1 MGTFRIFFDIR
12 MVITGLWLAC
22 LMASSAYA
30 ESVPAYAK
38 AEQISASDLAR
49 YTTARNPGLRSSAAL
64 VMDQR
69 EGVVLYGLNE
79 GMQRPIASVTK
90 LMTAMVILDA
100 ELPMDE
106 RVTILTQDRDT
117 LRGSHSR
124 IPVGAVLTRRDLLLA
139 ALAASDNRAAAALA
153 RTYPGGRAV
162 MLRAMNKKAREL
174 GMRHTH
180 YADPAGLDSD
190 SVSTAHDLA
199 IMAIAAAKYAT
210 VKRFS
215 TTGEFTITDHRH
227 RGREIQF
234 VNTNRL
240 VRSSAWDINLSK
252 TGYINEAGNCLVM
265 QTVIGDRPVIIV
277 LLNSWGKL
285 SKYGDAT
292 RIRDWLL
299 KGERRAIVAK
309 VDAPA

>member
-1 MGTFRIFFDIR
+1 
-12 MVITGLWLAC
+12 LAQ
-22 LMASSAYA
+22 AQGGHNR
-30 ESVPAYAK
+30 VN
-38 AEQISASDLAR
+38 AEQLSAADLAR
-49 YTTARNPGLRSSAAL
+49 YTTARAPGLRSSAAL

-79 GMQRPIASVTK
+79 SEQRPIASVTK
-90 LMTAMVILDA
+90 LMTAMVTLDA
-100 ELPMDE
+100 ELPMGE
-106 RVTILTQDRDT
+106 RVTIVQGDRDS

-124 IPVGAVLTRRDLLLA
+124 IPIGAVLTRHDLLLA

-153 RTYPGGRAV
+153 RTYPGGRAA
-162 MLRAMNKKAREL
+162 MLRAMNDKARRL
-174 GMRHTH
+174 GMRDTH

-190 SVSTAHDLA
+190 SVSTARDLGVLA
-199 IMAIAAAKYAT
+199 VAAAKYRT
-210 VKRFS
+210 IKEFS
-215 TTGEFTITDHRH
+215 TTGEFAVTDLRR
-227 RGREIQF
+227 RGRNIEL

-252 TGYINEAGNCLVM
+252 TGYISESGNCLVM

-285 SKYGDAT
+285 SKYGDAN

-299 KGERRAIVAK
+299 KSERRAIVAK
-309 VDAPA
+309 ADAPA

>member
-1 MGTFRIFFDIR
+1 MGPFRVFSAVR
-12 MVITGLWLAC
+12 TVVAGAC
-22 LMASSAYA
+22 LGLLLAGAAHA
-30 ESVPAYAK
+30 EVQTHAK
-38 AEQISASDLAR
+38 IEQISATDLAR
-49 YTTARNPGLRSSAAL
+49 YAAVRAPGLRSSAAL

-69 EGVVLYGLNE
+69 EGVVLYGRNE
-79 GMQRPIASVTK
+79 SLQRPIASVTK
-90 LMTAMVILDA
+90 VMTAMVILDA
-100 ELPMDE
+100 DLPMDE
-106 RVTILTQDRDT
+106 EITILSQDRDS

-153 RTYPGGRAV
+153 RTYPGGRAG
-162 MLRAMNKKAREL
+162 MLRAMNEKARRI

-190 SVSTAHDLA
+190 SVSTAEDLA
-199 IMAIAAAKYAT
+199 RMVIAAAKYPT
-210 VKRFS
+210 IKTFS
-215 TTGEFTITDHRH
+215 TTGEFTVTDHRR
-227 RGREIQF
+227 RGRHIEF

-265 QTVIGDRPVIIV
+265 QAVIGERPVVIV

-299 KGERRAIVAK
+299 KSERRAVVAK
-309 VDAPA
+309 ADTPA